1 MHRSFFTRIVSAVF
15 AFWFAVFTAEPVALH
30 TCPVHDG
37 PGGAASHMEHGGVAS
52 AGSAMHMSDAMA
64 GHHAAGQK
72 KGTER
77 APQHAGAQDC
87 QCPGS
92 CCNAAP
98 IALRAFPVLDVPP
111 VIELADSGLPD
122 YEYVAV
128 SRSLLLPFA
137 NGPPTARA

>member
-1 MHRSFFTRIVSAVF
+1 MHRSLFTRIVSALF
-15 AFWFAVFTAEPVALH
+15 AFWFAVYTAEPVVLH

-37 PGGAASHMEHGGVAS
+37 GGPAGASHTEHGSG
-52 AGSAMHMSDAMA
+52 AMHMSGSMA
-64 GHHAAGQK
+64 HHGSGAGP
-72 KGTER
+72 TSER
-77 APQHAGAQDC
+77 APNHAGAKVC

-98 IALRAFPVLDVPP
+98 IALRAIPVLDVPA

-137 NGPPTARA
+137 NGPPSTRA

>member
-15 AFWFAVFTAEPVALH
+15 AFWFAVFTAEPMALH

-37 PGGAASHMEHGGVAS
+37 GAPGGAASHMEHGSG
-52 AGSAMHMSDAMA
+52 GAMHMSGSMA
-64 GHHAAGQK
+64 DHASHAGQK
-72 KGTER
+72 GES
-77 APQHAGAQDC
+77 APQHAGAKVC

-137 NGPPTARA
+137 NGPPSTGA

>member
-1 MHRSFFTRIVSAVF
+1 MHRSLFTRIVSALF
-15 AFWFAVFTAEPVALH
+15 AFWFAVYTAEPVALH

-37 PGGAASHMEHGGVAS
+37 PGGAASHMEHGVQ

-64 GHHAAGQK
+64 DHHGAAGQK
-72 KGTER
+72 QGAER

-98 IALRAFPVLDVPP
+98 IALRAFPVLDVPA

-137 NGPPTARA
+137 NGPPSTRA

>member
-1 MHRSFFTRIVSAVF
+1 MHRTLLTRIVSAAF
-15 AFWFAVFTAEPVALH
+15 AVWFAVFTAEPVVLH

-37 PGGAASHMEHGGVAS
+37 PGGAASHLEHGMTG
-52 AGSAMHMSDAMA
+52 AMQMNAA
-64 GHHAAGQK
+64 GHASDAGQK
-72 KGTER
+72 GGGTPHE
-77 APQHAGAQDC
+77 AGAKVC
-87 QCPGS
+87 QCPGN

-98 IALRAFPVLDVPP
+98 IALRAFPVLDAPAV
-111 VIELADSGLPD
+111 VELAASGLPD